1 MKDPRLAVLGG
12 LVLAAALAACSACS
26 GERDREPAQAP
37 VTTHVAEP
45 TEVID
50 QGLMIALGQAKNF
63 HHKAKV
69 YMTDGNLTAATA
81 AVRQILSLAF
91 PRGAPEAD
99 DVRNDARAL
108 LAKLFVSQG
117 QLDEAS
123 RTIDEGLAQIQRE
136 SFFVANLYTVQ
147 GEIHEARA
155 VAFDAAGEATKASA
169 VDERHKAIASY
180 DRSIQINERLQS
192 KLMEER

>member
-1 MKDPRLAVLGG
+1 MKYVILMLAVW
-12 LVLAAALAACSACS
+12 LAGALAACSS
-26 GERDREPAQAP
+26 ERDTALPPTTRLADPSERSDTGEPIGA
-37 VTTHVAEP
+37 
-45 TEVID
+45 D
-50 QGLMIALGQAKNF
+50 LMVALGQAKNF

-81 AVRQILSLAF
+81 SVRQILSLAF
-91 PRGAPEAD
+91 PRGASEAD

-108 LAKLFVSQG
+108 LAKLLVSQG
-117 QLDEAS
+117 QLDDAM
-123 RTIDEGLAQIQRE
+123 RTVDEGVAQSQRE

-155 VAFDAAGEATKASA
+155 AQFDTKGEASKAA
-169 VDERHKAIASY
+169 ATDERRAAIASY
-180 DRSIQINERLQS
+180 DRSIQINERLQK